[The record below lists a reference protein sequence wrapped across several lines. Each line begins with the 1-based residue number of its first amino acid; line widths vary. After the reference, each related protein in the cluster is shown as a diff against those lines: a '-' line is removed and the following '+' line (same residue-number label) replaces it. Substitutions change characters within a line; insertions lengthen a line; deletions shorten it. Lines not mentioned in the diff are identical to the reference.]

1 MKESGSVRSLILEK
15 EEKGLMY
22 KLYRVSGLFYQDFNL
37 KDYPLDKQEVVI
49 KMEVLNAADKL
60 KIAFDQSAFKQDT
73 NLLEKFKVNAWVKD
87 KYMLTVDNRISSTMR
102 GDPESIEGELKKF
115 QVFSFR
121 LFLHRSVVGP
131 FLEIILPL
139 LLIGLVAISLL
150 FVRNVAFEN
159 VGEVSVGTFLGIIT
173 FSIAIASV
181 SPSSDYVT
189 KSDLLF
195 WLTFMVVLT
204 CFLTIIVINSKY
216 DEGEMKDLKI
226 IKKARWIITAVY
238 LAGTALIFSW

>member
-1 MKESGSVRSLILEK
+1 
-15 EEKGLMY
+15 
-22 KLYRVSGLFYQDFNL
+22 
-37 KDYPLDKQEVVI
+37 
-49 KMEVLNAADKL
+49 
-60 KIAFDQSAFKQDT
+60 
-73 NLLEKFKVNAWVKD
+73 
-87 KYMLTVDNRISSTMR
+87 MR